1 VSSIVKFTNPREFYQ
16 WYDANRK
23 ELLAFKEDHDSSKG
37 LGSYVYTPTNPLT
50 PIPPGG
56 PGRNKHRYWNHIVK
70 EYPLDKREDLFEE
83 DEIYLVTNLPNFSK
97 RNSMWWVIYIPT
109 SLYKVNV
116 NPRNPFQK
124 EAWWYFRDGEIE
136 PQLAATPDLEWIS
149 GFIKYDEFPVANR
162 FLNYPE
168 GGI

>member
-23 ELLAFKEDHDSSKG
+23 ELLAFKEDHDSSKV
-37 LGSYVYTPTNPLT
+37 LGSYVYTPTNQTT

-56 PGRNKHRYWNHIVK
+56 PWRNQHRYWNHIVK
-70 EYPLDKREDLFEE
+70 EYPANKREDLFEE
-83 DEIYLVTNLPNFSK
+83 DEIYIVTNLPNFRN

-124 EAWWYFRDGEIE
+124 EAWWYFREEEIE

-149 GFIKYDEFPVANR
+149 GFIKYDEFPLANR